1 MKQSKRQTFPNA
13 DLQELNQVL
22 VSGQIVSQVHVR
34 VNGRY
39 VFTLRNRRGWFY
51 VLWQHPDWRP
61 RQGQQVLVRGSIYSV
76 LGENGNMA
84 RIQADEV
91 HSFVRCKQP
100 RVTPEK
106 AAEGFCG
113 DAWTY
118 TALDPDSKLIV
129 TWEIGKR
136 GEDSARRFMKDLAAR
151 LLARPQVSTDAN
163 TPYLVAV
170 FGGFGQEVDY
180 AQVVKRYGHKPED
193 KDHFQAPR
201 CIGVS
206 KKVVQGDPDP
216 KHISTSFVERSNL
229 TLRMGSR
236 RFTRK
241 TNGFSKKLENLKYA
255 VALHFFYYNFCRP
268 HMSLNGATPAM
279 AAGKAT
285 AVWGLDDILKVSKAN

>member
-1 MKQSKRQTFPNA
+1 MNTISLETQKKVIAALVDGCSIRATCRIAGVAKGTVLSLLKRVGQGCA
-13 DLQELNQVL
+13 DYQDVALREL
-22 VSGQIVSQVHVR
+22 SC
-34 VNGRY
+34 
-39 VFTLRNRRGWFY
+39 
-51 VLWQHPDWRP
+51 
-61 RQGQQVLVRGSIYSV
+61 
-76 LGENGNMA
+76 A